1 MATAVN
7 LVHLRRLR
15 VLGVV
20 EGISTLLLFFVAM
33 PLKYMADMP
42 MAVTIVGSI
51 HGFLFIAL
59 CLALVLGRDAVP
71 LPNRL
76 VVFGILGAIV
86 PFGPFVVD
94 RHLDRLAEGTT
105 PGARA
110 SASAGA
116 ADPAPASSEV
126 ASAGGERAAVH
137 GE

>member
-15 VLGVV
+15 VLGIV

-59 CLALVLGRDAVP
+59 CLGLVLGRDAVP

-94 RHLDRLAEGTT
+94 RHLDRLAEGGAAGG
-105 PGARA
+105 PNAGDVARA
-110 SASAGA
+110 AGEG
-116 ADPAPASSEV
+116 APA
-126 ASAGGERAAVH
+126 AGDEAAVR
-137 GE
+137 GG